1 MGFFGGLCNCH
12 GDRVLYLY
20 MIGKLTGVLAG
31 RQGDAVVVDVRGV
44 GYCVRVPLAFT
55 LADGAPVSLHI
66 HTAVR
71 DDAIDLYGFLMEE
84 ELLFFRQ
91 LMTVSSVGPKTAL
104 SIMSV
109 AEPSALKRAI
119 AAGDASTLTKVFGIG
134 KKSAERII
142 VELRDKLQLETGV
155 RESGA
160 MGTDAEVVEALMALG
175 YSAAECRS
183 ALKDVVGE
191 GTKDRLGAAL
201 KRLGSRSAV

>member
-1 MGFFGGLCNCH
+1 MRFLGGLCNCH

-31 RQGDAVVVDVRGV
+31 RQGDAVVVDVHGV

-55 LADGAPVSLHI
+55 LAEGAPVSLHI

-71 DDAIDLYGFLMEE
+71 DDAIDLYGFAQEE
-84 ELLFFRQ
+84 ELVFFRQ

-134 KKSAERII
+134 KKSAERIV

-155 RESGA
+155 KESGA
-160 MGTDAEVVEALMALG
+160 MGTDAEVIEALMALG
-175 YSAAECRS
+175 YSAQECRA

-201 KRLGSRSAV
+201 KRLGSRSVV